1 MTPTQNQVRCSW
13 GSKKKEKLSVKM
25 REDCVGIIGFQTWM
39 LALVLV
45 SARPWSITDRQ
56 LEFLAWGLYC
66 GNSSPLLDISEGWRI
81 KSEHPSGRR
90 QGLVKNEEKVFLF
103 VDKWEVWAGPTE
115 IPPDYQVLLTAG
127 ACDPEKTQGDGIY
140 VRDGS
145 TKE

>member
-39 LALVLV
+39 LALALV

-56 LEFLAWGLYC
+56 LEFPAWGLYC
-66 GNSSPLLDISEGWRI
+66 GNSSPLLDVSEGRRI
-81 KSEHPSGRR
+81 KSEHLSGRR

-103 VDKWEVWAGPTE
+103 VDK
-115 IPPDYQVLLTAG
+115 
-127 ACDPEKTQGDGIY
+127 
-140 VRDGS
+140 
-145 TKE
+145 